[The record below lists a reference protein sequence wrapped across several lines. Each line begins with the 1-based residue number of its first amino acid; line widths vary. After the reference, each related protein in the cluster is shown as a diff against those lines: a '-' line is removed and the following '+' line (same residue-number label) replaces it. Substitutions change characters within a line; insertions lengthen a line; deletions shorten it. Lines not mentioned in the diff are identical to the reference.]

1 MPGGRMRDVHD
12 ARQRAALL
20 AGDDVLTTQYKEMVD
35 GGVVTEE
42 EFWESRRRTL
52 AEEDAKAASR
62 HTGTPSE
69 MPSDLVG
76 ETTSSGT
83 LKFKLNARTI
93 HSIFTMYPVVFK

>member
-1 MPGGRMRDVHD
+1 MYVPFPFLSFPPPPPP
-12 ARQRAALL
+12 LL
-20 AGDDVLTTQYKEMVD
+20 Q
-35 GGVVTEE
+35 

-69 MPSDLVG
+69 MPSDLVA
-76 ETTSSGT
+76 ETTSTGT

-93 HSIFTMYPVVFK
+93 HSIFTMYPIVFK